1 MPDKAR
7 LFLFI
12 TNGEMDMTWI
22 HALYETYQREFRS
35 RYQDAALTPEQF
47 EDAFGAVLE
56 RLDKVE
62 TDGSAGRGV
71 LFYRVW
77 DEGSRQICAVPL
89 FGYAASSDEVLTE
102 LFTRLSRTL
111 VQRKSTVFQVHLY
124 AHDTAAQR
132 AFSMMQFG
140 YMAETGSM
148 ALPLPSADSAFEI
161 RTLTAGEITAHW
173 AEIWAMTAG
182 IVAHLQQAPV
192 FYPGSE
198 FTEEVYR
205 DFFLD
210 EATRLHAAFDERGNM
225 VGMIETNDEAETL
238 LSPAVRSVNVGE
250 IYVVPERRGS
260 GLSDAL
266 LRYAAVCEAERGAA
280 FFWVEHGTANPQA
293 RRFWGRYFETY
304 AYEMDRTVECF

>member
-1 MPDKAR
+1 
-7 LFLFI
+7 
-12 TNGEMDMTWI
+12 MTWI
-22 HALYETYQREFRS
+22 HELYGKYQQEFRS
-35 RYQDAALTPEQF
+35 RYPDAALTAEEF
-47 EDAFGAVLE
+47 ADTFGPVLE
-56 RLDKVE
+56 GLERVE
-62 TDGSAGRGV
+62 IEGQGV

-77 DEGSRQICAVPL
+77 DEGTRQICAVPL
-89 FGYAASSDEVLTE
+89 FGYAADSDEVLTE
-102 LFTRLSRTL
+102 LFTRLSAAL
-111 VQRKSTVFQVHLY
+111 VPQKSTVFQVHLY

-148 ALPLPSADSAFEI
+148 VLPVAPADGAFEI

-173 AEIWAMTAG
+173 AEIWAMTSG

-210 EATRLHAAFDERGNM
+210 ETTRLHAAFDEGGRM

-250 IYVVPERRGS
+250 VYVVPSKRGS

-266 LRYAAVCEAERGAA
+266 LRYAAAYEAGRGAA
-280 FFWVEHGTANPQA
+280 FLWVEHGTANPQA

-304 AYEMDRTVECF
+304 GYELDRTVERL